1 MGGCGANGRDASSQ
15 KRFHAATAV
24 WRRLRASAVF
34 AYGNAADPEDPPNRE
49 RRRMN
54 DNDIAVEIRRRRL
67 LWRASHR
74 GIREMDILVG
84 GFARASLPSM
94 TGAQLDEF
102 EAVIAHPD
110 NDLFDWLIRSVPVP
124 AEHLTATMR
133 ALMAFRP
140 AVD

>member
-1 MGGCGANGRDASSQ
+1 
-15 KRFHAATAV
+15 
-24 WRRLRASAVF
+24 LRASAVF

-94 TGAQLDEF
+94 TAAQLDEF

-140 AVD
+140 AAD

>member
-1 MGGCGANGRDASSQ
+1 
-15 KRFHAATAV
+15 
-24 WRRLRASAVF
+24 
-34 AYGNAADPEDPPNRE
+34 
-49 RRRMN
+49 MN
-54 DNDIAVEIRRRRL
+54 DNDIAVEIRRKRL

-84 GFARASLPSM
+84 GFARQSLAAMS
-94 TGAQLDEF
+94 AAELDEF

-133 ALMAFRP
+133 SLLAFRP
-140 AVD
+140 SPE